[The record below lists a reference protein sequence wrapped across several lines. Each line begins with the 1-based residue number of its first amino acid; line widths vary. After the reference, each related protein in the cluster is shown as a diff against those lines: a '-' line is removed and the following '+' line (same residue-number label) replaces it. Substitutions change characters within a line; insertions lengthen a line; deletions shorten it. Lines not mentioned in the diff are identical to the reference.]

1 MATSLRE
8 LIVSVTA
15 NTTEYD
21 RRMRGLASTASGY
34 FNTIRDGGRVADAAF
49 ASNAASV
56 QVTVRAIEAA
66 RGSLRG
72 YAEAAVA
79 AFGVHQLIEY

>member
-21 RRMRGLASTASGY
+21 RRMRGLSSTAGSY
-34 FNTIRDGGRVADAAF
+34 FNAVRDGGRTADAAF

-56 QVTVRAIEAA
+56 QVTVRALDAA
-66 RGSLRG
+66 RSSIR
-72 YAEAAVA
+72 E
-79 AFGVHQLIEY
+79 